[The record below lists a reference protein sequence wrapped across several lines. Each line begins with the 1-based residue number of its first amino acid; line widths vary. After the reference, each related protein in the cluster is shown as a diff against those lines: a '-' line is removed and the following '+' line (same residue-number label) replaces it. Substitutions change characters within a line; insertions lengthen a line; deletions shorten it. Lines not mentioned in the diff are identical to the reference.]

1 MTNSNAYTPKVLST
15 HPELYAEHT
24 FHMNKARKFT
34 YNYVVIDEVLVECW
48 HEMTIA
54 EVAEALNEYKER
66 VAYRV
71 QVLKALGMIKPK
83 YTGKTKLLQEQR
95 KLRVQM
101 RKVEKQLREINAA

>member
-1 MTNSNAYTPKVLST
+1 MTNSTYTPKVLST
-15 HPELYAEHT
+15 HPDLYAQYT

-34 YNYVVIDEVLVECW
+34 YNYVVIDEVLLEHW
-48 HEMTIA
+48 DDMTID
-54 EVAEALNEYKER
+54 EVAKALNEYRER

-71 QVLKALGMIKPK
+71 QVLKELGMIKPK
-83 YTGKTKLLQEQR
+83 YTGKTKLLAEQR

>member
-1 MTNSNAYTPKVLST
+1 MTNSNAYTPKVQAA
-15 HPELYAEHT
+15 HPELYKEHT

-48 HEMTIA
+48 NEMTIA
-54 EVAEALNEYKER
+54 EIAEALNELPNR
-66 VAYRV
+66 IIYRT

-101 RKVEKQLREINAA
+101 RKVEKQLQAIGG

>member
-1 MTNSNAYTPKVLST
+1 MTNSAYTPKVLSA
-15 HPELYAEHT
+15 HPALYAEHT

-48 HEMTIA
+48 NEMTID
-54 EVAEALNEYKER
+54 EVAEALNEYRER

-71 QVLKALGMIKPK
+71 QVLKKLGMIKAK

-95 KLRVQM
+95 KLRVQL
-101 RKVEKQLREINAA
+101 RKVEKQLDAIGAA

>member
-1 MTNSNAYTPKVLST
+1 MTNSNAYTPKVKSA

-48 HEMTIA
+48 DEMTID
-54 EVAEALNEYKER
+54 EVAEALNEYRER

-83 YTGKTKLLQEQR
+83 YTGKTKLLAEQR

-101 RKVEKQLREINAA
+101 RKVENQLREIGAA

>member
-1 MTNSNAYTPKVLST
+1 MTNSAYTPKVQAA
-15 HPELYAEHT
+15 HPSLYAEHT

-34 YNYVVIDEVLVECW
+34 YNYVMIDEVLLECW

-54 EVAEALNEYKER
+54 EIAEALNELPNR
-66 VAYRV
+66 IVYRI
-71 QVLKALGMIKPK
+71 QVLKALGMIKGK

-101 RKVEKQLREINAA
+101 RKVEKQLQAIGG

>member
-1 MTNSNAYTPKVLST
+1 MTNSAYTPKVLSA
-15 HPELYAEHT
+15 HPALYAEHT

-48 HEMTIA
+48 NEMTID
-54 EVAEALNEYKER
+54 EVAEALNEYRER

-71 QVLKALGMIKPK
+71 QVLKKLGMIKAK

-95 KLRVQM
+95 KLRVQL
-101 RKVEKQLREINAA
+101 RKVEKQLDAISAA

>member
-1 MTNSNAYTPKVLST
+1 MTNSTYTPKVLST
-15 HPELYAEHT
+15 YPDLYAQHT

-34 YNYVVIDEVLVECW
+34 YNYVVIDEVLLEHW
-48 HEMTIA
+48 DDMTID
-54 EVAEALNEYKER
+54 EVAKALNEYRER

-71 QVLKALGMIKPK
+71 QVLKELGMIKPK

-101 RKVEKQLREINAA
+101 RKIEKQLNAIGAA

>member
-1 MTNSNAYTPKVLST
+1 MTNSAYTPKVQAA

-34 YNYVVIDEVLVECW
+34 YNYVMIDEVLLECW

-54 EVAEALNEYKER
+54 EIAEALNELPNR
-66 VAYRV
+66 IVYRI
-71 QVLKALGMIKPK
+71 QVLKAMGMIKGK

-101 RKVEKQLREINAA
+101 RKVEKQLEAIGG

>member
-1 MTNSNAYTPKVLST
+1 MTNSTYTPKVLST
-15 HPELYAEHT
+15 HPDLYAQHT

-34 YNYVVIDEVLVECW
+34 YNYVVIDEVLLEHW
-48 HEMTIA
+48 DDMTID
-54 EVAEALNEYKER
+54 EVAKALNEYRER

-71 QVLKALGMIKPK
+71 QVLKELGMIKPK
-83 YTGKTKLLQEQR
+83 YTGKTKLLAEQR

>member
-1 MTNSNAYTPKVLST
+1 MTNSAYTPVVKAA

-34 YNYVVIDEVLVECW
+34 YNYAMIDEVLVECW
-48 HEMTIA
+48 NEMTIA
-54 EVAEALNEYKER
+54 EIAEAMNELPNR
-66 VAYRV
+66 IVYRI
-71 QVLKALGMIKPK
+71 QVLKALGMIKGK

-101 RKVEKQLREINAA
+101 RKVEKQLKAIGG

>member
-1 MTNSNAYTPKVLST
+1 MTNSAYTPKVQAA

-34 YNYVVIDEVLVECW
+34 YNYVMIDEVLLECW

-71 QVLKALGMIKPK
+71 QVLKALGLIKGK
-83 YTGKTKLLQEQR
+83 HTGKTKLLAEQR

-101 RKVEKQLREINAA
+101 RKVEKQLREIDAA